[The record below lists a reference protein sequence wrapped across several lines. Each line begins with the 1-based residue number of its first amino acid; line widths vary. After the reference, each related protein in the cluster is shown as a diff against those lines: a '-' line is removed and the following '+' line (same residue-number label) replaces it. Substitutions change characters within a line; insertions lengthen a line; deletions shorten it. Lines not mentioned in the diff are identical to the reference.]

1 LIQGIL
7 HLVQNRV
14 GSVIG
19 FTTELN
25 TITKENAMRLREF
38 ADADEQIALFKL
50 VTDKVWQ
57 SLADQKRAK
66 DQQAAQRRQA
76 AKSRAGLRPKRNTTA
91 KLPKPIKPANPPK
104 PSATSA
110 THVSA
115 GKSSQAFA
123 PRTALTPKPLTAQ
136 RSMSP
141 PRAAST
147 QPFGAAQVPAPLA
160 PKLMTPPNS
169 APGGRTLNSPSPQ
182 SPKK

>member
-1 LIQGIL
+1 
-7 HLVQNRV
+7 
-14 GSVIG
+14 
-19 FTTELN
+19 
-25 TITKENAMRLREF
+25 MRLREF

-104 PSATSA
+104 PSATLATQVSA
-110 THVSA
+110 GKVSA

-123 PRTALTPKPLTAQ
+123 PRTALTPKPVTAQ
-136 RSMSP
+136 RSMSL